1 VIVKARPLLLI
12 LNARRISECLDS
24 YRALSIPKAYLTGY
38 TERELE
44 PVIAELVASTNF
56 SHYIAVS
63 DDVVVSSRAVHAVQ
77 ELLGGHPVVT
87 GWCNLDQQDPRC
99 SVVDRPLT
107 GDTPTLES
115 YGFMH
120 WSRVVTHPHRTLRT
134 WFAGMCLTG
143 MSRDLW
149 QQYPFRTFGPAGSAG
164 WASDFNLCR
173 RLQDDRVPIMAA
185 RDAGVL
191 HVRERWDVQ
200 DPDPRKRLHLG
211 ERTVTFV

>member
-107 GDTPTLES
+107 GDTPTL
-115 YGFMH
+115 
-120 WSRVVTHPHRTLRT
+120 RT